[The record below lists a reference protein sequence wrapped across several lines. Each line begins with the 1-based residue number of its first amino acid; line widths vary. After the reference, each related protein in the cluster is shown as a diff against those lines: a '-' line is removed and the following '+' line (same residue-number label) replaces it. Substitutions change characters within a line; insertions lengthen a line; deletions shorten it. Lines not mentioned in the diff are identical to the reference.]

1 MHTGLAIFLLLQ
13 LVIIPLHIA
22 NLIVMLLVFLVDLLL
37 RSLLGCCIRD
47 PPWPLRRWAPA
58 LYKLSMSIMMILANY
73 QLWATGAPPKNMTR
87 AQCRSGAV
95 FAGEW
100 LRKYLC
106 LEYGR
111 AVPLTVRPRSA
122 AEVDIVVP
130 DDCVLLEGGVPPTR
144 LRVGGLRQSI
154 DAAVRA
160 DLTSGRFGDALAK
173 EDEAAPRY
181 FVHGWHEALDLD
193 DPALEL
199 WCTSTATLF
208 WSAVYSLS
216 RGAPASSPAASRTP
230 HRLRATRRAPRSRC
244 DLGRRRRRARGA
256 RVRLPAARRQR
267 RLLRSG
273 GRSGGAPLCRP
284 MTERRFRATQLSDPE
299 LREKVAVRRHYV
311 IPALS
316 EAPELDGRHDA
327 YVFTR
332 EAVRAA
338 DLRVVR
344 TYRLVNPAAT
354 KRASSEPAL
363 KRSGSSQRAVGAA
376 GSALMATA
384 YETLDASHPSAIL
397 ARRRRALNGATKIL
411 RRAILGL
418 LAQSSLKKWPPRSSP
433 SSSRSRGR
441 SRRARGSRKFRRPAA
456 RRSSRSRRR
465 PPSRCRPTRTT
476 RCSR

>member
-1 MHTGLAIFLLLQ
+1 MPMSGLSRSSHRRRPSNAEAEESGSAPLIEEPAPRKNCTPRLAIFLLLQ
-13 LVIIPLHIA
+13 LVVIPLHIA

-37 RSLLGCCIRD
+37 RSLLGCCVRD

-58 LYKLSMSIMMILANY
+58 LYKLTMSIMMILANY

-95 FAGEW
+95 FVGEW
-100 LRKYLC
+100 VRKYLC

-111 AVPLTVRPRSA
+111 VVPLTVRPRSA

-160 DLTSGRFGDALAK
+160 DLKSGRYGDALAK

-208 WSAVYSLS
+208 WSAVYAFAWRAGVFTGRVQLTPADPP
-216 RGAPASSPAASRTP
+216 GAEEAA
-230 HRLRATRRAPRSRC
+230 AW
-244 DLGRRRRRARGA
+244 DDDG
-256 RVRLPAARRQR
+256 
-267 RLLRSG
+267 G
-273 GRSGGAPLCRP
+273 GRAVLGYVYLLHAAKDGFYGAAGGAAERLYAMAPE
-284 MTERRFRATQLSDPE
+284 ERRFRATQLADPE
-299 LREKVAVRRHYV
+299 LREKVAVRRNYV

-316 EAPELDGRHDA
+316 EAPELDGRPDA

-376 GSALMATA
+376 GFA
-384 YETLDASHPSAIL
+384 
-397 ARRRRALNGATKIL
+397 
-411 RRAILGL
+411 
-418 LAQSSLKKWPPRSSP
+418 
-433 SSSRSRGR
+433 
-441 SRRARGSRKFRRPAA
+441 
-456 RRSSRSRRR
+456 
-465 PPSRCRPTRTT
+465 
-476 RCSR
+476 